1 VGLDASI
8 RLLCALLAAILVA
21 GCSSSED
28 LAAVRSRISHFRD
41 QMAARQFSQIYDETS
56 DDLKKSTTEKQMVDL
71 LAAMERKLGAPKDTQ
86 DNGWKVDFRS
96 SGTVVT
102 LSLKTQ
108 FERGSGIET
117 FTYRFSG
124 SEALLLGYNINS
136 SDLIINY

>member
-1 VGLDASI
+1 
-8 RLLCALLAAILVA
+8 
-21 GCSSSED
+21 
-28 LAAVRSRISHFRD
+28 
-41 QMAARQFSQIYDETS
+41 
-56 DDLKKSTTEKQMVDL
+56 
-71 LAAMERKLGAPKDTQ
+71 
-86 DNGWKVDFRS
+86 
-96 SGTVVT
+96 